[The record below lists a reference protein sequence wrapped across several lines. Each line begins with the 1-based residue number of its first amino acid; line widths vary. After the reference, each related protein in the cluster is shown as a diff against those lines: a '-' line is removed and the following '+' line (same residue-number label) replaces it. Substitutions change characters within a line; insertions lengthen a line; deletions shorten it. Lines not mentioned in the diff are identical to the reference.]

1 MYIEINS
8 YISAFWVY
16 WSIFYIRV
24 PQRGETGS
32 DFKTCGDELILDI
45 LELQMMSKKKV
56 LGIYIGNFETL
67 LDILE
72 LQMKS
77 KNKKKVLGIYIGNF
91 ETYTRH
97 SRVADEKRSQG
108 AIAFLNS
115 LKGAIWKKSLGNSNL
130 HGLKISYQT

>member
-1 MYIEINS
+1 
-8 YISAFWVY
+8 
-16 WSIFYIRV
+16 
-24 PQRGETGS
+24 
-32 DFKTCGDELILDI
+32 
-45 LELQMMSKKKV
+45 MMSKKKV

-108 AIAFLNS
+108 AIVFFKLS
-115 LKGAIWKKSLGNSNL
+115 KGGDLKKEFGKLCFKSCSM
-130 HGLKISYQT
+130 K